1 MHDRIRKS
9 RQDLTGRVPTWLRR
23 LWNKPPGGCKL
34 FLTER
39 ENEKAGRGRAGS
51 AIFKREGEE
60 KEGGGNHPHG
70 ALSHHR
76 YPNPSPTVKSFTI
89 CSEGTITLS
98 FSLAVVEYLTQI
110 LLLCCKKGTL
120 QPQIHLKILEMGIMS
135 LSR

>member
-1 MHDRIRKS
+1 MKKRGGAGPGAPFS
-9 RQDLTGRVPTWLRR
+9 R
-23 LWNKPPGGCKL
+23 
-34 FLTER
+34 ER
-39 ENEKAGRGRAGS
+39 EK
-51 AIFKREGEE
+51 K
-60 KEGGGNHPHG
+60 KKGGGNHPHG

-76 YPNPSPTVKSFTI
+76 YRNPSPTVKSFTI